1 MIRCVSYLRT
11 SSLTNSGS
19 DKDSQSRQERVINTY
34 AEQNGYTIAESAYD
48 EGRSGA
54 DPLVDREGFDQ
65 LLQFCREHSI
75 TTILVESSNRYARDK
90 DVAVKGFYMME
101 DYGINSL
108 IDCEAGLDLLGS
120 WNSGKAYEAILPFL
134 KMIIAE
140 DEKREVVRRLKSG
153 RDRKKAEIG
162 KCGGRKSLIEKWGND
177 IRVSAVRARRRGQ
190 TFDNIS
196 QWLANK
202 YGVVTESGSPL
213 SRGQVW
219 HLVNTKTLK

>member
-54 DPLVDREGFDQ
+54 DPLEDREGFDQ

-108 IDCEAGLDLLGS
+108 IDCEAGLDLLGM

>member
-90 DVAVKGFYMME
+90 DVAVKGFYMLE

-108 IDCEAGLDLLGS
+108 IDCEAGLDLLGL

>member
-19 DKDSQSRQERVINTY
+19 DKDSQSRQEGVINTY

-108 IDCEAGLDLLGS
+108 IDCEAGLDLLGL

-162 KCGGRKSLIEKWGND
+162 KCGGRKSLIEKWGNE

>member
-1 MIRCVSYLRT
+1 MTRCVSYLRT

-19 DKDSQSRQERVINTY
+19 DKDSQSRQERVVNTY

-108 IDCEAGLDLLGS
+108 IDCEAGLDLLGL

>member
-19 DKDSQSRQERVINTY
+19 DKDSQSRQEGVIKTY
-34 AEQNGYTIAESAYD
+34 ADNNNYKIVESAYD

-54 DPLVDREGFDQ
+54 DPLGDREGFFA
-65 LLQFCREHSI
+65 LLAFCKEHSI
-75 TTILVESSNRYARDK
+75 TCILLETSSRYARDK
-90 DVAVKGFYMME
+90 DVAVKGFYMVE
-101 DYGINSL
+101 DYGIDSI
-108 IDCEAGLDLLGS
+108 IDCEAGLDLLGM

-153 RDRKKAEIG
+153 RDKKKAEVG
-162 KCGGRKSLIEKWGND
+162 KCGGRNSLIQKFGEE
-177 IRVSAVRARRRGQ
+177 IRITAVRAKGRGRTYQ
-190 TFDNIS
+190 QIS
-196 QWLANK
+196 DLFAKND
-202 YGVVTESGSPL
+202 VVTENGSPL

-219 HLVNTKTLK
+219 HLINTKTLK

>member
-108 IDCEAGLDLLGS
+108 IDCEAGLDLLGL

>member
-19 DKDSQSRQERVINTY
+19 DKDSQSRQEGVINTY

-54 DPLVDREGFDQ
+54 DPLEDREGFDQ

-90 DVAVKGFYMME
+90 DVAVKGFYMLE

-108 IDCEAGLDLLGS
+108 IDCEAGLDLLGM

-177 IRVSAVRARRRGQ
+177 IRVSAVRARQRGQ

>member
-1 MIRCVSYLRT
+1 MTRCVSYLRT

-19 DKDSQSRQERVINTY
+19 DKHSQSRQERVINTY

-108 IDCEAGLDLLGS
+108 IDCEAGLDLLGM

>member
-90 DVAVKGFYMME
+90 DVAVKGFYMLE

-108 IDCEAGLDLLGS
+108 IDCEAGLDLLGM

>member
-19 DKDSQSRQERVINTY
+19 DNDSQSRQEGVINTY

-108 IDCEAGLDLLGS
+108 IDCEAGLDLLGM

>member
-19 DKDSQSRQERVINTY
+19 DKDSQSRQEGVINTY

-54 DPLVDREGFDQ
+54 DPLEDREGFDQ

-108 IDCEAGLDLLGS
+108 IDCEAGLDLLGM

>member
-19 DKDSQSRQERVINTY
+19 DKDSQSRQEGVINTY

-108 IDCEAGLDLLGS
+108 IDCEAGLDLLGM

>member
-54 DPLVDREGFDQ
+54 DPLEDREGFDQ

-90 DVAVKGFYMME
+90 DVAVKGFYMLE

-108 IDCEAGLDLLGS
+108 IDCEAGLDLLGM

>member
-54 DPLVDREGFDQ
+54 DPLEDREGFDQ
-65 LLQFCREHSI
+65 LLQFWREHSI

-108 IDCEAGLDLLGS
+108 IDCEAGLDLLGM

>member
-19 DKDSQSRQERVINTY
+19 DKDSQSRQEGVIRTY
-34 AEQNGYTIAESAYD
+34 ADNNNYKIVESAYD

-54 DPLVDREGFDQ
+54 DPLGDREGFFA
-65 LLQFCREHSI
+65 LLEFCKEHSI
-75 TTILVESSNRYARDK
+75 TCILLETSSRYARDK
-90 DVAVKGFYMME
+90 DVAVKGFYMVE
-101 DYGINSL
+101 DYGIDSI
-108 IDCEAGLDLLGS
+108 IDCEAGLDLLGM

-153 RDRKKAEIG
+153 RDKKKAEVG
-162 KCGGRKSLIEKWGND
+162 KCGGRNSLIQKFGEE
-177 IRVSAVRARRRGQ
+177 IRITAVRAKGRGRTYQ
-190 TFDNIS
+190 QIS
-196 QWLANK
+196 DLFAKND
-202 YGVVTESGSPL
+202 VVTENGSPL

-219 HLVNTKTLK
+219 HLINTKTLK